1 MGNKQVRLLNC
12 LLTIVELEPWIR
24 KLPFDSD
31 LNAEFKYIKKII
43 KQVKDFDLTEED
55 VWRIEKATAD
65 FLDEIREPLS
75 FLVKKKQ
82 KDKLQ

>member
-43 KQVKDFDLTEED
+43 MQVKDFDLTEED